1 MRAARWYRSSLC
13 NPAAAAIAA
22 QRGLDA
28 LGTGDEPDTR
38 AELLLLRGWAEV
50 TTGTGEPEATLR
62 EAEAAG
68 AQSTPLLRH
77 DVENVRGFVLLAAG
91 RLEEAEATL
100 VLAGENAERAGRVDM
115 AYGGWAN
122 AASIAAAAGDFE
134 RALRYAERA
143 TSATTT
149 LPVIRFHLAGM
160 RAYLLTRLGRAEAA
174 RAALDEQAE
183 LALRLGS
190 PELLAAA
197 DHDAGMIALL
207 QGNHDGAEKMLGRA
221 LVHDPPVHRAE
232 ARLRRAEALARL
244 GRADEADA
252 EIRAAALEPVK
263 AAHRPAVLI
272 ARMAFAQA
280 LSARARGD
288 RALAERRLRESAGH
302 WKRLAA
308 DVSGE
313 HLASL
318 VDLGRPPIT
327 GVVDPARELERVH
340 EELAELDAVPT

>member
-1 MRAARWYRSSLC
+1 
-13 NPAAAAIAA
+13 
-22 QRGLDA
+22 
-28 LGTGDEPDTR
+28 
-38 AELLLLRGWAEV
+38 
-50 TTGTGEPEATLR
+50 
-62 EAEAAG
+62 
-68 AQSTPLLRH
+68 
-77 DVENVRGFVLLAAG
+77 
-91 RLEEAEATL
+91 
-100 VLAGENAERAGRVDM
+100 
-115 AYGGWAN
+115 
-122 AASIAAAAGDFE
+122 
-134 RALRYAERA
+134 
-143 TSATTT
+143 
-149 LPVIRFHLAGM
+149 M